1 MKNWIQEAREAS
13 GLSLEDCASTL
24 FMSPDAFKEK
34 DANPG
39 TLTLNELR
47 ALHIV
52 FNDEARAI
60 LRNALKGIF
69 Y

>member
-13 GLSLEDCASTL
+13 QLSLEDCASAL

-34 DANPG
+34 DTNPG
-39 TLTLNELR
+39 TFTLNELR

-52 FNDEARAI
+52 FNDDARKI
-60 LRNALKGIF
+60 LRDALMGIF
-69 Y
+69 L

>member
-13 GLSLEDCASTL
+13 GLSLEDCASAL

-52 FNDEARAI
+52 FKDEARAI

>member
-13 GLSLEDCASTL
+13 GLSLEDCASAL

-47 ALHIV
+47 TLHIV

>member
-13 GLSLEDCASTL
+13 GLSLEDCASAL

-52 FNDEARAI
+52 FNDETRAI

>member
-1 MKNWIQEAREAS
+1 MSAS
-13 GLSLEDCASTL
+13 AL

>member
-13 GLSLEDCASTL
+13 GLSLEDCASAL
-24 FMSPDAFKEK
+24 IMSPDAFKEK

>member
-13 GLSLEDCASTL
+13 GLSLEDCASAL
-24 FMSPDAFKEK
+24 FMSPDTFKEK

>member
-13 GLSLEDCASTL
+13 GLSLEDCASAL

-34 DANPG
+34 DANPD